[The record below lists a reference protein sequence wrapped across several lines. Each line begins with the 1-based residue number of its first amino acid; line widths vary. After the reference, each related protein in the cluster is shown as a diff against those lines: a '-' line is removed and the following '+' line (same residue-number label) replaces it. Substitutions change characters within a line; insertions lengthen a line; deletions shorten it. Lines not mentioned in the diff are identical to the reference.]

1 MPPKLCAGRSELK
14 GNYNMTLWWI
24 FFAIFILVM
33 LTLDLGV
40 FSRRAHAVKIK
51 ESLYWTSFWI
61 VLALLFCSGVYFF
74 YGHHKALEFLTGY
87 LIEYSLSIDNL
98 FVFLLFFRYFAVP
111 AEYEQK
117 ALIWGIIIA
126 LIMRGIF
133 IFAGIALIN
142 QFHWVIYFFGAFLI
156 FTAIQIAR
164 GKEQEVHPERNIMIK
179 LLRMLMPVTHEYSGH
194 RFFTLIER
202 KRYATPLLA
211 VVLVLGTT
219 DVFFAVD
226 SIPAV
231 LAVTTDP
238 FIVYTSNVFAVLGLR
253 SLFFAISGLMKLFHH
268 LQYGLA
274 VILGFVG
281 IKMLITDFY
290 KINIGTSLAVIASA
304 IALSIIASLMW
315 PKKQPPIIAEEK

>member
-1 MPPKLCAGRSELK
+1 MI
-14 GNYNMTLWWI
+14 LWWT
-24 FFAIFILVM
+24 FFGVFILAM

-40 FSRRAHAVKIK
+40 FSRRAHTVKIK
-51 ESLYWTSFWI
+51 ESLYWTSFW
-61 VLALLFCSGVYFF
+61 VALALLFCAGIYYF
-74 YGHHKALEFLTGY
+74 YGHQKALEFLTGY

-98 FVFLLFFRYFAVP
+98 FVFLLFFRFFRVP

-117 ALIWGIIIA
+117 ALIWGIMIA
-126 LIMRGIF
+126 LITRGIF

-142 QFHWVIYFFGAFLI
+142 NFHWVIYIFGAFLI
-156 FTAIQIAR
+156 FTAIQIGR
-164 GKEQEVHPERNIMIK
+164 GKEQEVHPEKNIAIK
-179 LLRMLMPVTHEYSGH
+179 MLRMFMPVSHEYSEN
-194 RFFTLIER
+194 RFFAIIKD

-281 IKMLITDFY
+281 IKMLITDLY
-290 KINIGTSLAVIASA
+290 KINIGASLAFIASVIALSVIASL
-304 IALSIIASLMW
+304 IW
-315 PKKQPPIIAEEK
+315 PKKKTTVTEEK